1 MPPET
6 LDEIYRNKLTTMV
19 RNFVHEQPA
28 MLAACFREAILF
40 QTACMAEL
48 FKLMPIPD
56 DLVVAL
62 EKSIVMLGEVE
73 AACGIAFPGGSVRSV
88 G

>member
-1 MPPET
+1 MPPES
-6 LDEIYRNKLTTMV
+6 LDEIYRTKLTTMV

-28 MLAACFREAILF
+28 MLAACFREAVLF

-48 FKLMPIPD
+48 FKLGAIPD
-56 DLVVAL
+56 ELIVAL
-62 EKSIVMLGEVE
+62 EESIMALGKVE
-73 AACGIAFPGGSVRSV
+73 AACEGAFPGGVARST